1 MKLAELKSRVDDIS
15 DLATPPGVTA
25 ELLQILQSEN
35 VPIKDITSIIETDPA
50 LTIKILRV
58 VNSPTYG
65 IKGRVDT
72 IQNALTLLGLNE
84 VRTVLFHYTVFS
96 KFFKTRQKQRD
107 WMQRFWIHSV
117 ACAYVARSLAAR
129 FNIRTENK
137 EFIAGLLHDVGKLAL
152 IEFIPAE
159 LDAVHRSM
167 HKGRMVDIDAEF
179 KNLGATHSMIGGWL
193 AEKWHLPSSYMEAIL
208 YHHDPKKVNFNQ
220 QLVALIN
227 IAELGCIK
235 MGFGFM
241 EENYRTTLE
250 NCRGWVILE
259 GTRPLMKT
267 IDTTKLLESI
277 KFELENQTEF
287 AKLAVGTHLFH

>member
-1 MKLAELKSRVDDIS
+1 MKLAELKQRVDEIP

-35 VPIKDITSIIETDPA
+35 VPIRDITSIIETDPA

-65 IKGRVDT
+65 IKGRVDS

-96 KFFKTRQKQRD
+96 KFFKTRQKQRE

-129 FNIRTENK
+129 LGLRTENK
-137 EFIAGLLHDVGKLAL
+137 EFIAGLLHDIGKLAL
-152 IEFIPAE
+152 LEFVPAE
-159 LDAVHRSM
+159 LDALHHTMQKS
-167 HKGRMVDIDAEF
+167 RMIDIDAEF
-179 KNLGATHSMIGGWL
+179 KNLGATHAMIGGWL
-193 AEKWHLPSSYMEAIL
+193 AEKWHLPSTYTEAIV
-208 YHHDPKKVNFNQ
+208 YHHDPKKVNLNQ

-227 IAELGCIK
+227 MAELCCIR

-241 EENYRTTLE
+241 EENYRTALE
-250 NCRGWVILE
+250 NSRGWVMLE
-259 GTRPLMKT
+259 TIRPAMKSM
-267 IDTTKLLESI
+267 DPAKLVEEI
-277 KFELENQTEF
+277 RYELENQTEF
-287 AKLAVGTHLFH
+287 AKLSVGTNLFQ